1 MPRAMFPDGL
11 GGLLFRDP
19 AGAPVFGKLGTD
31 FRDQPLG
38 LKLQQRL
45 PDGLEFLRAAM
56 VDAFVQEGAQVVWV
70 GCGELAHAEHGATAR
85 TRGKGK
91 ETSEDDE
98 ILPR

>member
-1 MPRAMFPDGL
+1 MSRAMFPDRL

-45 PDGLEFLRAAM
+45 PDGFEFLRAAM
-56 VDAFVQEGAQVVWV
+56 VDAITQQRTQFVWV
-70 GCGELAHAEHGATAR
+70 SRGELAHAEHRATAR
-85 TRGKGK
+85 AGGKGK
-91 ETSEDDE
+91 EANGRDE